1 MVNNV
6 KNNLKN
12 ELKIYLSQ
20 INNSVGDIEFNKKL
34 IIDNACKASEENCDL
49 IIFPEMTICGYPCED
64 LWKNKHFVKSCEDAI
79 TSIIQYSKQITTAI
93 LIGSPITDIS
103 KGKQVIRN
111 SVLLIEN
118 GQVKNIIHKKT
129 LPNYSVFD
137 EERYFSSSSALSYVE
152 FRGQT
157 LAILICEDFWQK
169 KNWLLINEQICDNI
183 LVVNSSP
190 FTIDKHKQRIDHA
203 IEFCKTTKKSL
214 IYVNQIGG
222 QDSLVFDGGSFIINN
237 FGELKLQMNNFEE
250 DNAIITLAKDSTILI
265 EKNLVNNSLNF
276 TENKIEQIYL
286 AMVLGLRD
294 YLKKNNFSKVIIG
307 MSGGI
312 DSALVATIAV
322 DAIGCKNVKLYGLP
336 TRFNSLES
344 HNDAKSC
351 ASNLQAELK
360 IIEIEEIFKKM
371 LEILDNNYEQTSSL
385 AQENLQSRIRGNI
398 LMSISNSSNALL
410 LSTGNKSEL
419 ACGYA
424 TIYGDMCGAFN
435 PIKDLYKTQIYEIV
449 KFRNANISKL
459 SLLKKINLIPENII
473 SKAPSAELRFNQ
485 KDSDSLPDYEI
496 LDQILVNLIE
506 QEKSVND
513 LEKQGFDK
521 DLVLRINRLLLH
533 SEYKR
538 NQATIGVKLST
549 MSFDK
554 ERRYPI
560 TNKFFQ

>member
-1 MVNNV
+1 
-6 KNNLKN
+6 
-12 ELKIYLSQ
+12 
-20 INNSVGDIEFNKKL
+20 
-34 IIDNACKASEENCDL
+34 
-49 IIFPEMTICGYPCED
+49 
-64 LWKNKHFVKSCEDAI
+64 
-79 TSIIQYSKQITTAI
+79 
-93 LIGSPITDIS
+93 
-103 KGKQVIRN
+103 
-111 SVLLIEN
+111 
-118 GQVKNIIHKKT
+118 
-129 LPNYSVFD
+129 
-137 EERYFSSSSALSYVE
+137 
-152 FRGQT
+152 
-157 LAILICEDFWQK
+157 
-169 KNWLLINEQICDNI
+169 
-183 LVVNSSP
+183 
-190 FTIDKHKQRIDHA
+190 
-203 IEFCKTTKKSL
+203 
-214 IYVNQIGG
+214 
-222 QDSLVFDGGSFIINN
+222 
-237 FGELKLQMNNFEE
+237 
-250 DNAIITLAKDSTILI
+250 
-265 EKNLVNNSLNF
+265 
-276 TENKIEQIYL
+276 
-286 AMVLGLRD
+286 
-294 YLKKNNFSKVIIG
+294 
-307 MSGGI
+307 
-312 DSALVATIAV
+312 
-322 DAIGCKNVKLYGLP
+322 
-336 TRFNSLES
+336 
-344 HNDAKSC
+344 
-351 ASNLQAELK
+351 
-360 IIEIEEIFKKM
+360 M
-371 LEILDNNYEQTSSL
+371 LEILDNNCEQTSSL

-485 KDSDSLPDYEI
+485 KDSDSLPDYQI

>member
-64 LWKNKHFVKSCEDAI
+64 LWKNKNFVKSCEDAI
-79 TSIIQYSKQITTAI
+79 TSIIDFTKQIKTAI
-93 LIGSPITDIS
+93 LIGSPISDIF

-137 EERYFSSSSALSYVE
+137 EERYFSPASALSYIE
-152 FRGQT
+152 FRNQT

-190 FTIDKHKQRIDHA
+190 FTIDKHQQRIDHA

-222 QDSLVFDGGSFIINN
+222 QDSLVFDGGSFVINN
-237 FGELKLQMNNFEE
+237 FGEVKLQMNNFEE
-250 DNAIITLAKDSTILI
+250 DHAIITLAKDNVISI
-265 EKNLVNNSLNF
+265 EKNFVNNSLNF
-276 TENKIEQIYL
+276 TENKFEQMYL

-294 YLKKNNFSKVIIG
+294 YLQKNNFSKVIIG

-336 TRFNSLES
+336 TRFNSQES
-344 HNDAKSC
+344 HNDAQSC
-351 ASNLQAELK
+351 ANNLGVDFK
-360 IIEIEEIFKKM
+360 IIKIEEIFNKM
-371 LEILDNNYEQTSSL
+371 LETLENNQEKSSSL

-435 PIKDLYKTQIYEIV
+435 PIKDLYKTQIYEIAN
-449 KFRNANISKL
+449 FRNANISKL
-459 SLLKKINLIPENII
+459 SLLKKTNLIPKNII

-496 LDQILVNLIE
+496 LDQILFNLIE

-538 NQATIGVKLST
+538 NQATLGVKLST

-560 TNKFFQ
+560 TNKFI